1 MVGLLQRSWWVI
13 VLRGISAIV
22 LALLI
27 LLWPSRT
34 VLVLIVLFGI
44 YTLVDG
50 FLTLISAARHKSSG
64 RQRWWLLFE
73 GFMGVIA
80 GILTLVIPG
89 ISAQFILILLA
100 LWAITT
106 GVAEIRNAVHLR
118 REIDGEWLLGLGGV
132 TSVLFGLLLLVS
144 GGEPLIVVVLLSG
157 YALIFG
163 VLLLALAIRLRWAAR
178 TSTSAINPTS

>member
-27 LLWPSRT
+27 VLWPSRT
-34 VLVLIVLFGI
+34 LLVLIVLFGI

-50 FLTLISAARHKSSG
+50 FLTLISAARHKSPG
-64 RQRWWLLFE
+64 RERRWLFFE
-73 GFMGVIA
+73 GLMGVIA

-100 LWAITT
+100 IWAITT
-106 GVAEIRNAVHLR
+106 GVAEIRSAVHLR

-132 TSVLFGLLLLVS
+132 SSVLFGLLLLVS
-144 GGEPLIVVVLLSG
+144 GGDPLVVVVLLSG

-163 VLLLALAIRLRWAAR
+163 VLLLALAVRLRWAAR
-178 TSTSAINPTS
+178 TISSATNPTP

>member
-13 VLRGISAIV
+13 VLRGLSAIL

-34 VLVLIVLFGI
+34 LLVLIVLFGI
-44 YTLVDG
+44 YTLIDG
-50 FLTLISAARHKSSG
+50 FLTLISAVRHKSPG
-64 RQRWWLLFE
+64 RQRWWLFFE

-106 GVAEIRNAVHLR
+106 GVAEIRSAVHLR
-118 REIDGEWLLGLGGV
+118 REINGEWLLGLGGV

-144 GGEPLIVVVLLSG
+144 GGDPVVVVVLLSG

-178 TSTSAINPTS
+178 TSTSATHPTP